1 MVQPVPQAPPA
12 DLATSDRETEAQIVV
27 ETRTGSGQVQS
38 PHTSHTAL
46 RADLPQQIA
55 MQIATATGRA
65 APTGDRLINLT
76 LSPEELGSVR
86 LSLRQTD
93 DGLAVAIFAERPE
106 TLDLLRR
113 NIDLLAR
120 DFLDIGYE
128 SAEFTFGRENPAP
141 GDRRDNTDAAL
152 HIGPTSDAD
161 NAPPRATAIHLGD
174 RLDIRL

>member
-46 RADLPQQIA
+46 
-55 MQIATATGRA
+55 
-65 APTGDRLINLT
+65 
-76 LSPEELGSVR
+76 R